1 MVQGFQLSVL
11 PGMHKRKLSV
21 GPEIS
26 TFQLKREVLFDNG

>member
-11 PGMHKRKLSV
+11 PGMNKHKLSI

-26 TFQLKREVLFDNG
+26 TFQLKREVCFDN